1 MKKRLCTL
9 LLALTVLLSALP
21 ITVWAADPCV
31 AVKAGAVTTGEVV
44 AGNLLEIKL
53 GDIFR
58 DTDGHMS
65 RQAAATAASAAT
77 AACGST
83 ARISR

>member
-21 ITVWAADPCV
+21 MTVWAADPCV
-31 AVKAGAVTTGEVV
+31 AVKKGAVTTGEVV
-44 AGNLLEIKL
+44 AGSLLEIKL

-58 DTDGHMS
+58 DTDGHT
-65 RQAAATAASAAT
+65 RPT
-77 AACGST
+77 
-83 ARISR
+83 R